1 MFCVFYFFIF
11 YFFIFYFL
19 FEFTFVLF
27 SLFEMFCV
35 FNFFIYN
42 LQWKRQ
48 TQDDCVA
55 CPLLVQL
62 DENACD
68 RDALAPLNM
77 LSMCPLLGGWTRATD
92 EGDG

>member
-1 MFCVFYFFIF
+1 
-11 YFFIFYFL
+11 
-19 FEFTFVLF
+19 
-27 SLFEMFCV
+27 MFCV

-92 EGDG
+92 EGDGRGRRTRAIKTPLQDKILKL